1 MSRRTRRRRRRSSS
15 SSSRR
20 RKSRTRSCSKG
31 REAVVKDEEQ

>member
-1 MSRRTRRRRRRSSS
+1 MSRRTRRRRR